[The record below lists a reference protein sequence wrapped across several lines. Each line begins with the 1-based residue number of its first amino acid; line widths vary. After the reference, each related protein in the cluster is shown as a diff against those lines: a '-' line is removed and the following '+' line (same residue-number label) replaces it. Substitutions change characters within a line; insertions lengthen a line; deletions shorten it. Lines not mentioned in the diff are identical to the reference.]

1 MSRIHAF
8 EWEDLPWFP
17 PLLRQYLQDFLRT
30 VAELTPLPAAPVVAE
45 VRALVER
52 HGSRQLVDLC
62 SGGGGVSVVLA
73 EALRQ
78 RHGLEVTMTL
88 SDLFPH
94 LDAMERLTQH
104 RPWLRGHPVPVDA
117 TQVPAEL
124 AGMRII
130 TNAFH
135 HFDDELARQ
144 ILLDAQRQGQ
154 PFVATELVSRSP
166 TGVATLLIAVAALMV
181 VTPLIRPVRLSRLLL
196 TYVVPAV
203 PFFSLWD
210 GLVSCLR
217 VRTPAE
223 LRALCATLPADPSYQ
238 WRAKTARI
246 PWTPG
251 YVTLLV
257 GEPVAV
263 VGGLQP

>member
-104 RPWLRGHPVPVDA
+104 RPWLRGHSAPVDA
-117 TQVPAEL
+117 TQVPVEL
-124 AGMRII
+124 VGMRII

-135 HFDDELARQ
+135 HFDDEMARK

-166 TGVATLLIAVAALMV
+166 TGVATLLVAVAALMV
-181 VTPLIRPVRLSRLLL
+181 VTPLTFLGGSFYSISMLPPVWQKITLFNPVVYLISGFRWSFYGVSDVSPALSL
-196 TYVVPAV
+196 
-203 PFFSLWD
+203 
-210 GLVSCLR
+210 GM
-217 VRTPAE
+217 
-223 LRALCATLPADPSYQ
+223 
-238 WRAKTARI
+238 
-246 PWTPG
+246 
-251 YVTLLV
+251 TLLFMLLCL
-257 GEPVAV
+257 GAI
-263 VGGLQP
+263 GWIFRTGYRLKS